1 MCIVFFNTI
10 QKNELKPMKA
20 ANDEDFLYFIFVS
33 SMIDFLFSFLY
44 LEGQQNIAFLEL
56 FELAIN
62 ILDHKFIDKN
72 E

>member
-1 MCIVFFNTI
+1 
-10 QKNELKPMKA
+10 MKV

-33 SMIDFLFSFLY
+33 SMIVILFLFLY
-44 LEGQQNIAFLEL
+44 LEGQQKIAFLEL
-56 FELAIN
+56 FELAIK

>member
-1 MCIVFFNTI
+1 
-10 QKNELKPMKA
+10 MKA

-44 LEGQQNIAFLEL
+44 LEGQQNIEFLEL